1 MLAPPAAALLALL
14 AAPLLRRACRP
25 WRAALLCVAAWAA
38 DAVFHRA
45 VALSRRVALAGN
57 EPPP

>member
-14 AAPLLRRACRP
+14 VAPLLRRACRP
-25 WRAALLCVAAWAA
+25 WRAALLCLATWAV